1 MEGWG
6 GGGVGGG
13 GIVITPLHDAG
24 RWVED
29 LRGIDPFHIKPLF

>member
-1 MEGWG
+1 MN
-6 GGGVGGG
+6 GGVGGG
-13 GIVITPLHDAG
+13 RRRGIVITPVHDAG